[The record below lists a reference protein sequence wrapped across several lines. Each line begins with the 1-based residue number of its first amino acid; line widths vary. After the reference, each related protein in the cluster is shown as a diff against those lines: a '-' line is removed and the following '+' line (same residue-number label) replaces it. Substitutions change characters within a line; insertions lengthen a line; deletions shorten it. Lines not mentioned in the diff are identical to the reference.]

1 MNDLEDAPRLTLP
14 NSLKLSALT
23 TLFAL
28 TLRQQL
34 RGRRLLILCCLYLLP
49 VGLVI
54 LVRSVEDHYEA
65 AQAEIAI
72 LLLLLPH
79 TLVPLTALLL
89 ATGMIHDEIE
99 DQTLTYLLVRPLPKW
114 GIYLSKLLATMAVT
128 MALATLFTIL
138 TYVATY
144 WGEPNL
150 WGEIV
155 PKRALLVA
163 AITCLALVAY
173 CSLFG
178 CLSFVTRWPLVLGIG
193 YIALFEGLLANID
206 FAIRRLTVN
215 YYFRVLVQEW
225 TDKRVAA
232 WKLIAAET
240 PTPTTCVLILLGAS
254 FGATLFAIAMFTV
267 REFRVKTPE
276 GS

>member
-14 NSLKLSALT
+14 NTLKLSALA
-23 TLFAL
+23 TLFTL

-49 VGLVI
+49 VGLTI
-54 LVRSVEDHYEA
+54 LVRSVEAHVQA
-65 AQAEIAI
+65 ADAELVI
-72 LLLLLPH
+72 LLMLIPH
-79 TLVPLTALLL
+79 TLVPLTALLF

-99 DQTLTYLLVRPLPKW
+99 EQTLTYLLVRPLPKW
-114 GIYLSKLLATMAVT
+114 GIYVSKLAATMLVTMVLATFFT
-128 MALATLFTIL
+128 TLA
-138 TYVATY
+138 YVATY

-150 WGEIV
+150 WGAIV
-155 PKRALLVA
+155 PRRALQVA
-163 AITCLALVAY
+163 GITCLALVAY
-173 CSLFG
+173 CSGFG
-178 CLSFVTRWPLVLGIG
+178 LLSFLTRWPLVVGLG

-215 YYFRVLVQEW
+215 YYFRVLIQDW
-225 TDKRVAA
+225 ADKRVAEWQLKA
-232 WKLIAAET
+232 GET
-240 PTPTTCVLILLGAS
+240 PTASTCVLILLVAS
-254 FGATLFAIAMFTV
+254 LVFTLFAIAMFTT